1 MTSLIPA
8 RRRAAEFDALVDG
21 RAAGKRHIRYGDL
34 LVLVSE
40 LQDLPDLNP
49 RPEFAADLRAQ
60 LMAEADTALINVERE
75 LTLPVRQHSRGRR
88 RLATAAAGIA
98 IVGASTSMA
107 VAAQSALPGDALYP
121 IKRALEDAQSGIRFS
136 DEARGQAELK
146 NARARLSEVSDLS
159 QRGTAAAD
167 ARVPGTLNAFTKQ
180 ANRGSDLL
188 LDQYAASGDTAEVS
202 RVRKFVA
209 NSMATLEALD
219 LIVPDRAHDELADA
233 ARALTDIDDAAR
245 EACSSCGGPA
255 ALDLPPIFLTGASH
269 EIPVNQSH
277 VTFPDNPPGKQ
288 PTKPAD
294 THPNTGQQPTDEQ
307 TGDGGGDGADPSNPD
322 SEDPTDTPGLPTVPI
337 DPEDPIG
344 GLPGLP
350 GNPVKDLTDAVV
362 GDGDPSTPEDSPLA
376 TIVEGVGSTLG
387 GLLGGLTGKR
397 TP

>member
-8 RRRAAEFDALVDG
+8 RRRAEEFDALVDG
-21 RAAGKRHIRYGDL
+21 RAAGRRDVRYGDL
-34 LVLVSE
+34 LVLVSDI
-40 LQDLPDLNP
+40 QHLPEINP

-75 LTLPVRQHSRGRR
+75 LTLPVRRHGRGHR

-136 DEARGQAELK
+136 DEARGRVELD
-146 NARARLSEVSDLS
+146 NARARLSEISDLS

-188 LDQYAASGDTAEVS
+188 LDEYAVSGDTAEI
-202 RVRKFVA
+202 RTIRKFVA
-209 NSMATLEALD
+209 DSMATLEALD
-219 LIVPDRAHDELADA
+219 LIVPDRAHDELAEA
-233 ARALTDIDDAAR
+233 ARALTRIDDDAR
-245 EACSSCGGPA
+245 SACPSCEGPA
-255 ALDLPPIFLTGASH
+255 ALDLPPIFLAGAT
-269 EIPVNQSH
+269 PPLNQSH
-277 VTFPDNPPGKQ
+277 VTFPENPGKQ
-288 PTKPAD
+288 PPQAAQS
-294 THPNTGQQPTDEQ
+294 HPEAQPPTDEQ
-307 TGDGGGDGADPSNPD
+307 PGGSDNPAEGDDPSSDPD
-322 SEDPTDTPGLPTVPI
+322 DPSGPGLPTDPI
-337 DPEDPIG
+337 DPSDPIG
-344 GLPGLP
+344 GLPDL
-350 GNPVKDLTDAVV
+350 NDPVKDLTDAVV
-362 GDGDPSTPEDSPLA
+362 GDGDPSTPEDSPIA

-397 TP
+397 ATLR

>member
-8 RRRAAEFDALVDG
+8 RRRAEEFDALVDG
-21 RAAGKRHIRYGDL
+21 RAGRHDARYGDL
-34 LVLVSE
+34 LVLVAE
-40 LQDLPDLNP
+40 LHDLPELNP

-75 LTLPVRQHSRGRR
+75 LTLPVRRHGRGHR

-136 DEARGQAELK
+136 DQARGRVELE

-159 QRGTAAAD
+159 QRGTAAGD
-167 ARVPGTLNAFTKQ
+167 ARVPGTLDAFTKH
-180 ANRGSDLL
+180 ANRGADLL
-188 LDQYAASGDTAEVS
+188 LDEYAATGDAAEV
-202 RVRKFVA
+202 RRIRKFVA
-209 NSMATLEALD
+209 DSMATLEALD

-233 ARALTDIDDAAR
+233 ARALTRIDDDAR
-245 EACSSCGGPA
+245 SACPSCGGPA
-255 ALDLPPIFLTGASH
+255 ALDLPPIFLAGASP
-269 EIPVNQSH
+269 ESPISSH
-277 VTFPDNPPGKQ
+277 VTFPENPPGKQ
-288 PTKPAD
+288 PPQPAE
-294 THPNTGQQPTDEQ
+294 THPEGQPPTDEQ
-307 TGDGGGDGADPSNPD
+307 PGGDDPDDGDNP
-322 SEDPTDTPGLPTVPI
+322 PTDPDDDSGLPTDPI
-337 DPEDPIG
+337 DPTDPIG

-350 GNPVKDLTDAVV
+350 SNPVKDLTDAVV

-387 GLLGGLTGKR
+387 GLLGGLTGRR
-397 TP
+397 TAP

>member
-8 RRRAAEFDALVDG
+8 RRRAEEFDALVDG
-21 RAAGKRHIRYGDL
+21 RTAGRRDVRYGDL

-40 LQDLPDLNP
+40 IQDLPEINP
-49 RPEFAADLRAQ
+49 RPDFAADLRAQ

-75 LTLPVRQHSRGRR
+75 LTLPVRRHGRGQR

-136 DEARGQAELK
+136 DEARGRVELE

-167 ARVPGTLNAFTKQ
+167 ARVPGTLDAFTKQ

-188 LDQYAASGDTAEVS
+188 LDEYAATGDTAEIRS
-202 RVRKFVA
+202 IRKFVA
-209 NSMATLEALD
+209 DSMATLEALD
-219 LIVPDRAHDELADA
+219 LIVPDRAHDELAEA
-233 ARALTDIDDAAR
+233 ARALTRIDDDAR
-245 EACSSCGGPA
+245 GACPSCGGPA
-255 ALDLPPIFLTGASH
+255 ALDLPPIFLAGATPG
-269 EIPVNQSH
+269 IPINQSH
-277 VTFPDNPPGKQ
+277 VTFPENPGKQ
-288 PTKPAD
+288 PPQPAE
-294 THPNTGQQPTDEQ
+294 THPEGQPPTDEQ
-307 TGDGGGDGADPSNPD
+307 PGGGGDPDQGDNPSDDPDD
-322 SEDPTDTPGLPTVPI
+322 SDPGLPTDPI
-337 DPEDPIG
+337 DPSDPIG
-344 GLPGLP
+344 GLPDLP
-350 GNPVKDLTDAVV
+350 NNPVKDLTDAVV

-397 TP
+397 ATLR